1 MWWLCQTYQTV
12 FVVIYWCLS
21 LVHTVPV
28 SSPSV
33 ATVWDH
39 IVATP
44 ESTALNRDTLAFTR
58 KWTRWFQ
65 FFKTTRTHRVAKQ
78 RLFPGHHR
86 SSSGMNH
93 ISTVRP
99 SGKTVANRHELCPRW
114 RYGDSRL
121 GHGVSQ
127 SFNPSNLK
135 WSLFN

>member
-1 MWWLCQTYQTV
+1 MSA
-12 FVVIYWCLS
+12 LS
-21 LVHTVPV
+21 NCICR
-28 SSPSV
+28 
-33 ATVWDH
+33 H
-39 IVATP
+39 ILMLKPCSHCPGFQSQRRYGVGP
-44 ESTALNRDTLAFTR
+44 HRSDTRKHCIEAFTR

-99 SGKTVANRHELCPRW
+99 SGKTVANRHKLCPWW

-135 WSLFN
+135 